1 MAFCSY
7 KCKLMSADGA
17 TFIRTIKLSV
27 PVAIADGEGAGL
39 YNWVLDNGTGF
50 NRIFDSVVEGGTH
63 TWFPSPDVTI
73 LGNPNFSY
81 VLDASVAF
89 GVVVTNAFALS
100 NGLDCRLVFNNGSFI
115 YLKAD
120 TSSGATCFSFYYCL
134 EGTVN
139 PTSSYIARVDSDS
152 TFKYSGSQSV
162 PMPIFNENGTFT
174 DWTLRGMHYV
184 FNKSQSG
191 PYMVS
196 LGQHLQRWSNVNMS
210 DWYNGIIPVDDNEPY
225 PEIPSSG
232 PSGPS
237 EGVGLPTS
245 DEIEIPGLPTFSVTD
260 TGFVTLFNP
269 TMTQVKNLADY
280 MWNGLFDINNFKKIF
295 ADPMDC
301 ILGFNM
307 VPVAVPSGAAAN
319 INIGN
324 LVTSV
329 TMNVATS
336 QWVEVD
342 CGSIDIGLPYGS
354 YLDFSPYTKF
364 SIYLPYIGTCELS
377 ADDVAGE
384 VLTLKYHVDALSC
397 ACVAYLKCG
406 NHVLYQWTGSCGYS
420 IPVTQ
425 NDFSRMIMAIANI
438 AAAGI
443 GGAVVGGAGAA
454 IMNAGAAAAKNVSAL
469 KPEVHRSGAIGSSA
483 GLMGEQTPY
492 LIIEI
497 PQACKPEKQYHYTG
511 YPGFITVTVGDLTGY
526 AEFEE
531 IILSGI
537 GCTEEERSMIESL
550 CKGGIYV

>member
-1 MAFCSY
+1 MAVAVFPVRIF
-7 KCKLMSADGA
+7 SADGQI
-17 TFIRTIKLSV
+17 FIRKFNLYIPMPSAAYTETNTISWSGFKL
-27 PVAIADGEGAGL
+27 L
-39 YNWVLDNGTGF
+39 
-50 NRIFDSVVEGGTH
+50 SVVEIDAILKNNNGH
-63 TWFPSPDVTI
+63 YNAYEFPICNWWVKMNSGAQLQQDWVQAFGFPRCIATNPYANGNDFRIVFDNDSYI
-73 LGNPNFSY
+73 LVAGNITNPNFKY
-81 VLDASVAF
+81 YDK
-89 GVVVTNAFALS
+89 
-100 NGLDCRLVFNNGSFI
+100 NGNQ
-115 YLKAD
+115 YLNWSA
-120 TSSGATCFSFYYCL
+120 
-134 EGTVN
+134 
-139 PTSSYIARVDSDS
+139 DS
-152 TFKYSGSQSV
+152 TSACYTLPF
-162 PMPIFNENGTFT
+162 PIPNDDFIGLA
-174 DWTLRGMHYV
+174 DSH
-184 FNKSQSG
+184 
-191 PYMVS
+191 P
-196 LGQHLQRWSNVNMS
+196 RWF
-210 DWYNGIIPVDDNEPY
+210 YFYGINNTNNEPGFYTRINEYVDMSKSLTTWYEGIKPIDINDPY
-225 PEIPSSG
+225 PNIPQST
-232 PSGPS
+232 PSGPA

-245 DEIEIPGLPTFSVTD
+245 DAVDIPGLPTFSVTD

-269 TMTQVKNLADY
+269 TMSQVKDLADY

-377 ADDVAGE
+377 ADDVAGQ

-406 NHVLYQWTGSCGYS
+406 DHVLYQWTGSCGYS

-443 GGAVVGGAGAA
+443 GGAIVGGAGAA
-454 IMNAGAAAAKNVSAL
+454 IVNAGAAAAKNVSAL

-483 GLMGEQTPY
+483 GLMGAQTPY

-497 PQACKPEKQYHYTG
+497 PQACKPDKQYHYTG
-511 YPGFITVTVGDLTGY
+511 YPGFITVKVGDLSGY

-531 IILSGI
+531 IILDGI
-537 GCTEEERSMIESL
+537 GCTEEERSMIEGL